1 MIPVNKNRLNI
12 EPTNTNE
19 SNKSILQH
27 NINIVLVYS
36 LFLAIALALNT
47 LILNIFTSMTGNKP
61 SILYHFIYLIILIT
75 ILLIARY
82 FTKIKIGF

>member
-75 ILLIARY
+75 ILLIASY